1 MVSDAAFRTEAVAW
15 LAEHAPAMRARLDAA
30 TSDREHFETGREWQ
44 RQLYDDRWAGIAWP
58 AEYGGRGGTTE
69 QAGLFA
75 REQARFAVSA
85 GFVAST
91 IGMVGPVLLR
101 HGSVEQRERYLRPL
115 LRADEAWCQLFS
127 EPVAGSDLANLATKA
142 VRDGAEFVVNGQKVW
157 TSSAHLCDFAI
168 LLARTNPDAPK
179 HRGIS
184 FLLLDMRTPGV
195 EVRPLRQ
202 ITGAAHFNEVFLTDV
217 RVPVENVVGEIDNG
231 WAVARA
237 VLAHEAAVIG
247 GGNAAVAG
255 YAALAALARD
265 LDRAQEPVLR
275 QRLAQA
281 YTSERILDYMKRRM
295 QSAARAG
302 SSAEIDGG
310 WAPAR
315 AVLAHE
321 ASVIGGGNAAAAGYA
336 ALLALAGARDRR
348 HDPIVRQRLAQ
359 AYTREEI
366 LRYMTRRVR
375 ESVRTPGRPRIDGSV
390 MKVLW
395 SEARRERAELGV
407 ALLGAAGA
415 LDDEW
420 PIQLLEQFSGTIGGG
435 TNEVHRTMI
444 GERALGLPPEPRV
457 DRDRTYR
464 ELVAARV

>member
-1 MVSDAAFRTEAVAW
+1 MRRVTPDDRFRAEASAW
-15 LAEHAPAMRARLDAA
+15 LAQYAPAMRDRVASA
-30 TSDREHFETGREWQ
+30 TSDQARFEAGRAWQ
-44 RQLYDDRWAGIAWP
+44 RELFDGGWAGISWP
-58 AEYGGRGGTTE
+58 CAYGGRGAPAE
-69 QAGLFA
+69 HASIFA
-75 REQARFAVSA
+75 EEQARCAVSA

-91 IGMVGPVLLR
+91 IGMVGPTLL
-101 HGSVEQRERYLRPL
+101 HFGNEAQRVRYLRPL
-115 LRADEAWCQLFS
+115 LRAEETWCQLFS
-127 EPVAGSDLANLATKA
+127 EPAAGSDLANLSTRAE
-142 VRDGAEFVVNGQKVW
+142 RQGDEFVVNGQKVW
-157 TSSAHLCDFAI
+157 TSNAHLCDFAI
-168 LLARTNPDAPK
+168 LLARTNLDAPK

-184 FLLLDMRTPGV
+184 FLLLDLRAPGI

-202 ITGAAHFNEVFLTDV
+202 ITGAAHFNEVLLTDV
-217 RVPVENVVGEIDNG
+217 RIPVENVVG
-231 WAVARA
+231 
-237 VLAHEAAVIG
+237 
-247 GGNAAVAG
+247 
-255 YAALAALARD
+255 
-265 LDRAQEPVLR
+265 
-275 QRLAQA
+275 
-281 YTSERILDYMKRRM
+281 
-295 QSAARAG
+295 
-302 SSAEIDGG
+302 EIDGG